1 MACSHPLLKALW
13 KYFLLAMHKYLL
25 SGGKKYS
32 FFSYIYFFFF
42 PTLFYKH
49 KEGVADITLNAL
61 SVKKIIICRFSTCTF
76 CRPKQNMNTFAYAG
90 SNDYL
95 CEGGE
100 LSR

>member
-1 MACSHPLLKALW
+1 MGRNTLF
-13 KYFLLAMHKYLL
+13 FLT
-25 SGGKKYS
+25 S
-32 FFSYIYFFFF
+32 IFFF

-49 KEGVADITLNAL
+49 KEGVADITFNAL

-100 LSR
+100 PSR